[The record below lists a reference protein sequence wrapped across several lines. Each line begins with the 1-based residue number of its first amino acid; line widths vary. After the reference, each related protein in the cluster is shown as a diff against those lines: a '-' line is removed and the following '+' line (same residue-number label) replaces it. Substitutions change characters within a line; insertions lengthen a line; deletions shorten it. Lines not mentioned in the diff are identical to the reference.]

1 MSSGHMAWHMTGYP
15 VNVQANARSRFC
27 PGATA
32 KGPGLGFPETYL
44 LQMLQWC
51 VRAGLGLMHFLQ
63 METVV
68 ISFLPCAEGEK
79 QRDDCSSTGLAPQKH
94 QGALPPHSWDWLL
107 GPAVLFHPQAPGG
120 GYPPGVGI
128 QVGW

>member
-1 MSSGHMAWHMTGYP
+1 
-15 VNVQANARSRFC
+15 
-27 PGATA
+27 
-32 KGPGLGFPETYL
+32 
-44 LQMLQWC
+44 MLQWC

-68 ISFLPCAEGEK
+68 VSFLPCAEGEK
-79 QRDDCSSTGLAPQKH
+79 RRDDCGSTGLVPQKR
-94 QGALPPHSWDWLL
+94 QGTLPPRSWDWLPW
-107 GPAVLFHPQAPGG
+107 PAVLFHPHAPGG